1 MKTRLLSL
9 LLCMVMCVGVLAG
22 CSGNKG
28 GNVDAFVIMTEQ
40 LDGLFNPFF
49 YTSAPDGTI
58 VGMTQIGML
67 GSKYVDGEIQVAYGD
82 NEAVVT
88 KDYGIVE
95 NDDGTVTYTFVIKNG
110 IKFSDGHPLTMEDVL
125 FNYYVYLDPVY
136 TGSNTLYSTDIL
148 GLAEYRT
155 QTVGSDSDDS
165 DSLIASQAASR
176 ASARLNELINLF
188 NSQVN
193 ASATKEVGY
202 DAMKAAINAHSV
214 SSGYQNA
221 ISNNPSEVTNKNLL
235 ADYEYALGLFKEE
248 LETDY
253 VSAQESYIDKPYSNY
268 EEFKDEIFCFMY
280 TEGYVEVEY
289 AEGADGKIDRTTIEK
304 MTPAYPSSI
313 TTKEAAIDYI
323 YNDKI
328 ARELNIILQHWAT
341 AATLNTEFTAKA
353 KEVILHA
360 NVSDDGTL
368 AVPNISGIVSL
379 GHTDKAGST
388 ITVNGTNYTVASGHN
403 SDGTVTNASEYDV
416 LQITIDGVDPK
427 AIWNFS
433 LTVAPQHYYGEGSK
447 VGVDIANNKF
457 GVEFASFDFM
467 TEIVQSTRNIKIP
480 MGAGAYKATNAKNDD
495 KPSESEFYT
504 NNVVYFKAN
513 NNFETVGG
521 GLSNAKIEK
530 IRYQVVSSANA
541 IAALEEG
548 NVHYI
553 SPALTTDN
561 YEKLENL
568 SSKGMITLSTDQL
581 GYGYIGINSAK
592 VNDINLRKAIMCA
605 MNTSLAL
612 DYYRAGTAEQIFWP
626 MSKVS
631 WAHPKGADATDNGF
645 DYPPLGTWNESVA
658 VANIEKYMQ
667 EAGVSA
673 GDSELKVKFTIAGSS
688 LQDHPTYK
696 VFRDA
701 AALLNSLGWDVEV
714 VCDTQALTKINT
726 GSLEVWAAAWSSALD
741 PDLYQV
747 YHKDSTATSTLAW
760 GYNYLK
766 TSGSAE
772 ELDILDELSELIDD
786 ARETN
791 DQSVRAGLYK
801 QAMEHILDLAIELP
815 VYQRSVLYAYNSNV
829 IASSSLPAESE
840 MNPFSSPLDRIWEVE
855 FAG

>member
-1 MKTRLLSL
+1 MKKILSL
-9 LLCMVMCVGVLAG
+9 ILCALICVSALAS
-22 CSGNKG
+22 CSSGSSG
-28 GNVDAFVIMTEQ
+28 ADAFVIMTEQ

-49 YTSAPDGTI
+49 YTSAADGTI
-58 VGMTQIGML
+58 VSMTQIGML
-67 GSKYVDGEIQVAYGD
+67 GSKYVNGDIQVAYGD
-82 NEAVVT
+82 NEAVVV
-88 KDYGIVE
+88 KDYDIVE
-95 NDDGTVTYTFVIKNG
+95 DGKNTVYTFVLKNG

-148 GLAEYRT
+148 GLSEYRT
-155 QTVGSDSDDS
+155 QTVGSASDNSDD
-165 DSLIASQAASR
+165 LISSQATSR
-176 ASARLNELINLF
+176 ANARLNELINLF
-188 NSQVN
+188 NSKLQ
-193 ASATKEVGY
+193 SSSTKEVSY
-202 DAMKAAINAHSV
+202 DEMKAAINAHNPSN
-214 SSGYQNA
+214 GYKSA
-221 ISNNPSEVTNKNLL
+221 ISNDTSSVTSANLM
-235 ADYEYALGLFKEE
+235 ADYEYALKLFKEE
-248 LETDY
+248 LESDY
-253 VSAQESYIDKPYSNY
+253 LGAQESYIDEPYKSFS
-268 EEFKDEIFCFMY
+268 EFQNEIFCFMY
-280 TEGYVEVEY
+280 TEGYVEVKY
-289 AEGADGKIDRTTIEK
+289 AEGADGKIDRTKIEK
-304 MTPAYPSSI
+304 LTPAYPATI

-328 ARELNIILQHWAT
+328 ARELNVILKYWAT
-341 AATLNTEFTAKA
+341 AATLTTEFTAKA
-353 KEVILHA
+353 KEVILHE

-368 AVPNISGIVSL
+368 AVESISGIVSL
-379 GHTDKAGST
+379 GHTDAAGTSV
-388 ITVNGTNYTVASGHN
+388 TVNGTEYKVASSHN
-403 SDGTVTNASEYDV
+403 ADGTVANADEYDI
-416 LQITIDGVDPK
+416 LRITIDGIDPK
-427 AIWNFS
+427 AIWNFAI
-433 LTVAPQHYYGEGSK
+433 TVAPQHYYGEGSK

-467 TEIVQSTRNIKIP
+467 TDIVQSTRNIKLP
-480 MGAGAYKATNAKNDD
+480 MGAGSYKVTNAQNSDT
-495 KPSESEFYT
+495 PGESEFYA
-504 NNVVYFKAN
+504 NNVVYFKSN
-513 NNFETVGG
+513 QQFNTVGAG
-521 GLSNAKIEK
+521 IENAKIEK
-530 IRYQVVSSANA
+530 IRYQVVSSSNA

-553 SPALTTDN
+553 SPALTTAN

-568 SSKGMITLSTDQL
+568 SSKGMVTLSTNQL

-592 VNDINLRKAIMCA
+592 INDINLRKAIMCA

-631 WAHPKGADATDNGF
+631 WAHPKGADATDNGK
-645 DYPPLGTWNESVA
+645 DYPPLGAWSEDIA
-658 VANIEKYMQ
+658 VKNIEKYMQ
-667 EAGVSA
+667 AAGVSA
-673 GDSELKVKFTIAGSS
+673 GDSALKVKFTIAGSS

-701 AALLNSLGWDVEV
+701 AALLNGLGWDVEV

-766 TSGSAE
+766 TSGTAE
-772 ELDILDELSELIDD
+772 ETEILENLSELIDQ

-791 DQSVRAGLYK
+791 DKAVRSELYK
-801 QAMEHILDLAIELP
+801 DAMSYILDLAIELP

-829 IASSSLPAESE
+829 ISSESMPSNSE

-855 FAG
+855 FTK